1 MIASV
6 VIPTYRR
13 PKTLRETVEAVCD
26 QTVSDFEV
34 IVVDDGSN
42 TDEQDAVL
50 DEIQRRHGR
59 VRVLRQENAGPAA
72 ARNRGWRAAE
82 SDTILFT
89 DDDCLPP
96 REWTERL
103 TEAFEPR
110 VGAVGGTLI
119 PTADA
124 ERRSV
129 FARLHRYRNEEI
141 YSRPDEPTVGDE
153 NLPMGG
159 TANIAYRRETLE
171 AVDGFDTSFPTAAG
185 EDADLQ
191 KRVADTGYEMKFVP
205 VAVEHNDAYDW
216 ESFKSRAIRH
226 GKGAFYYKRV
236 HGTPRPVWRIGL
248 GFLGAPFSGVD
259 ALRRT
264 GDPTTALFV
273 TLEHVLYRAGEY
285 VATRSGEARKD
296 E

>member
-13 PKTLRETVEAVCD
+13 PETLRETVRAVCD

-42 TDEQDAVL
+42 TDAQEAAL

-82 SDTILFT
+82 SDTVLFT

-96 REWTERL
+96 REWVERL
-103 TEAFEPR
+103 TEAFDPDI
-110 VGAVGGTLI
+110 GAVGGPLV

-129 FARLHRYRNEEI
+129 FARLHRYRNDEV
-141 YSRPDEPTVGDE
+141 YSLPNEPTVG
-153 NLPMGG
+153 NASLPMGG
-159 TANIAYRRETLE
+159 TANIAYRREVLE
-171 AVDGFDTSFPTAAG
+171 NVDGFDTSFPTAAG

-191 KRVADTGYEMKFVP
+191 KRVADAGYMMKFIP
-205 VAVEHNDAYDW
+205 VTVEHNDAYDW

-226 GKGAFYYKRV
+226 GEGANYYKRV
-236 HGTPRPVWRIGL
+236 HGTPRPIWRVMF
-248 GFLGAPFSGVD
+248 GFLGIFPAALKVVTRTKQPLLAVTAGV
-259 ALRRT
+259 
-264 GDPTTALFV
+264 
-273 TLEHVLYRAGEY
+273 EHALYRYGEIR
-285 VATRSGEARKD
+285 AHRSVEKRI